1 MGFFLKLFGKKKKDK
16 PTSKKDQT
24 ASESTV
30 VLAPKG
36 DSKMEQAYQEART
49 TFNYF
54 WRELSWEY
62 RRIIPA
68 HSFSCVKVPFSQQ
81 FSGKSELTT
90 EYMWIND
97 IFFDGERITGT
108 LVNQPNEL
116 TNIKVGDSVTVSLEE
131 ISDWMFSIGG
141 QTYGGFTIQVMR
153 SEMDAASRKAH
164 DDAWG
169 LAFGDYNDIQ
179 VVYQQKENPHNL
191 IEHPM
196 CINSKD
202 NILQFAKD
210 NSNNINTLDE
220 AGYTLLHRDTIA
232 GNKIAVEALLQEGAD
247 KSIQTPSG
255 KTALDFAQI
264 LNWEHIIPILEN

>member
-1 MGFFLKLFGKKKKDK
+1 MGFFLKLFGKKDK
-16 PTSKKDQT
+16 SAQKEDQT
-24 ASESTV
+24 NEESTV

-36 DSKMEQAYQEART
+36 DSRMEQAYQEART
-49 TFNYF
+49 TFKYF

-68 HSFSCVKVPFSQQ
+68 HSFSCVKVPFSQH
-81 FSGKSELTT
+81 FSGRPTPTT

-97 IFFDGERITGT
+97 IFFDGEQITGT

-116 TNIKVGDSVTVSLEE
+116 TNVKVGDSVTIPLDA
-131 ISDWMFSIGG
+131 ISDWMFSING

-169 LAFGDYNDIQ
+169 LEFGNYNDVQ
-179 VVYQQKENPHNL
+179 VVYQQKENPQNL

-196 CINSKD
+196 CVNSKD
-202 NILQFAKD
+202 NIVQFAKD
-210 NSNNINTLDE
+210 SSSNINTPD
-220 AGYTLLHRDTIA
+220 ATGYTLLHRDTIA

-247 KSIQTPSG
+247 KNIQTPSG
-255 KTALDFAQI
+255 KTALDFAQA